1 MEVSCTRIT
10 ILISRLAHSL
20 LLLPPSVNPP
30 PLNAYMDPN
39 PLRPTATDPA
49 PPPPDPLPR
58 PPPSPYEYGHKLCT
72 CEHTCRKIHPGGAWI
87 LTSTKRSH
95 ESKTLFMNSPYYWR
109 GRGAG
114 STTATE
120 FRERWRA
127 ARRARGHL
135 GGHGSTDVSARMANL
150 RRARGGHGHG
160 HEHGRA
166 RGTVRTRDS
175 DAALPTQASDNAVA
189 SSSRSTLPAGSDGS
203 ERIYAHGTVAPVQER
218 QSVMPETPDGELSSC
233 VLDARKREH
242 MVVHQ
247 AFKPDDTHEN
257 AFEEA

>member
-20 LLLPPSVNPP
+20 LLLPPSVNSP

-39 PLRPTATDPA
+39 PPTPTTTDP
-49 PPPPDPLPR
+49 PPHPLPR
-58 PPPSPYEYGHKLCT
+58 PPPNPYEYGHKLCT
-72 CEHTCRKIHPGGAWI
+72 CGHTFRKIHSGGAWI

-95 ESKTLFMNSPYYWR
+95 ESKTSFMNSPYYWRGRAR

-127 ARRARGHL
+127 ARRARGQL
-135 GGHGSTDVSARMANL
+135 AGHGSTNVSARMANL
-150 RRARGGHGHG
+150 RRERGGHGHG
-160 HEHGRA
+160 HGRA

-189 SSSRSTLPAGSDGS
+189 
-203 ERIYAHGTVAPVQER
+203 AHGTVAPGAREAV
-218 QSVMPETPDGELSSC
+218 S
-233 VLDARKREH
+233 DA
-242 MVVHQ
+242 
-247 AFKPDDTHEN
+247 
-257 AFEEA
+257 